1 MEKKGYRRDVV
12 LIMLA
17 GFFYMCCSMSTA
29 PIVAGYA
36 ESIGASGLWMGIISA
51 LVTGT
56 AVVCR
61 PITGNLADRME
72 KFRLVAVGC
81 VTMIVASVGYVV
93 LPYVWCVAVMR
104 VLHGVGYACCSIGI
118 STWLTMLLPPEKLG
132 SGVGIYGTINALAMG
147 VAPVIGI
154 RTRNAFGYRWSC
166 LIAGASAL
174 ITIVLIMMISNRG
187 APVAAAPKKQA
198 PVTKI
203 VFPRVIPIAVALGLI
218 SIPYT
223 ANKSFLVSYVDG
235 VGLAIQ
241 PDLFFTLYA
250 VILVLLRVSLRKLYD
265 RISYSRFLLICSIAM
280 LGSMASLYFMQGY
293 LLMFLAAALMA
304 GSYGILFSVSQS
316 ATAAAAP
323 ADQRGV
329 AMGTYYLGL
338 DFGSALGPVIGGF
351 LYGAADLRLFYPLLS
366 VFAFLCIGMYFI
378 CRRIYEKPTAENG
391 AS

>member
-1 MEKKGYRRDVV
+1 MPKHAYSRDVV
-12 LIMLA
+12 LIWVA

-51 LVTGT
+51 LVTGA

-61 PITGNLADRME
+61 PITGNLADRTE
-72 KFRLVAVGC
+72 KFRLVVAGC
-81 VTMIVASVGYVV
+81 LMMMAASVGYVV

-104 VLHGVGYACCSIGI
+104 FLHGVGYACCSIGI

-132 SGVGIYGTINALAMG
+132 SGVGVYGTINALAMG

-154 RTRNAFGYRWSC
+154 RTRNALGYHGSF

-174 ITIVLIMMISNRG
+174 ITILLVLLIRDRG
-187 APVAAAPKKQA
+187 APVVTDKKKVCAA
-198 PVTKI
+198 TRI
-203 VFPRVIPIAVALGLI
+203 VFPRVVPIALALGLI

-223 ANKSFLVSYVDG
+223 ANKSFLVSYVDN
-235 VGLAIQ
+235 VGLDLQ

-250 VILVLLRVSLRKLYD
+250 VLLVVLRISLRKLYD
-265 RISYSRFLLICSIAM
+265 KVSYSSFLLLCSISM
-280 LGSMASLYFMQGY
+280 LGSMAALHFMQGY
-293 LLMFLAAALMA
+293 LLMFFAAALMA

-323 ADQRGV
+323 AEQRGI

-338 DFGSALGPVIGGF
+338 DFGSSLGPVIGGF
-351 LYGAADLRLFYPLLS
+351 LYGSVSLRLFYPLLS
-366 VFAFLCIGMYFI
+366 VFAVLGIGMYFI
-378 CRRIYEKPTAENG
+378 CRRIYEQPA
-391 AS
+391 A